1 MIAAIEEANSRHQ
14 RSEEDGI
21 EIWEENWDIV
31 TAFLSVASQ
40 WRVTATAAGSVI
52 YTGLDYAG
60 VRMGLAAARIRVTPD
75 LWRGLQVMEA
85 EYRTAVNAR
94 E

>member
-1 MIAAIEEANSRHQ
+1 MIAAIESANSDAQ
-14 RSEEDGI
+14 SEDDGI

-40 WRVTATAAGSVI
+40 WRVTASATGHML

-85 EYRTAVNAR
+85 EYRSAVN
-94 E
+94 EMK